1 MEFSKIYSFFCK
13 KIKKNNFF
21 IASLNSGEKVNS
33 VFWNPDF
40 CWIFNQRVRVRSA
53 SRTAVSGSSFGAS
66 LGFQATMKL
75 TVADLTRSVAFCK
88 PIGKCFLHSGR
99 EFGYGEACFLGI
111 EREVVVLQRITALQ
125 C

>member
-33 VFWNPDF
+33 VFWHPDF

-75 TVADLTRSVAFCK
+75 TVADLTR
-88 PIGKCFLHSGR
+88 
-99 EFGYGEACFLGI
+99 
-111 EREVVVLQRITALQ
+111 
-125 C
+125 